1 MINEKI
7 QARINALP
15 DNQKEKLKGC
25 TSKRELM
32 DRIAESDMEL
42 GDEELEAVAGGT
54 CCTDCTRYDYDAGYE
69 FPEDCA
75 YECRAFYRN

>member
-1 MINEKI
+1 MITYFLKKGDVKMINEKL

-25 TSKRELM
+25 TTKRELM

-42 GDEELEAVAGGT
+42 ADEELEAVAGGY
-54 CCTDCTRYDYDAGYE
+54 CCSHCDRFDDGYG
-69 FPEDCA
+69 
-75 YECRAFYRN
+75 NV